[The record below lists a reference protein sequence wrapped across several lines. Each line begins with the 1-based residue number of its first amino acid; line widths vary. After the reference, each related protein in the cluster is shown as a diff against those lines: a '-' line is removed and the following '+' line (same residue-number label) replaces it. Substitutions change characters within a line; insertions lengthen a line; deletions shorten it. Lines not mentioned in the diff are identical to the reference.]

1 MQQIGDALAAAD
13 RNIRFDGGDLLT
25 KRGYTLVPN
34 FLLNDSKLSSSAKL
48 VYVMLLKYAWEKDY
62 CFPGQA
68 TLAKDIGKSERHVHS
83 AIKELEANRLL
94 SVTRR
99 GQGKSN
105 IYVLHLRVDKRPVYK
120 S

>member
-1 MQQIGDALAAAD
+1 MQHIGDALASHD

-25 KRGYTLVPN
+25 KKGYTLVPN
-34 FLLNDSKLSSSAKL
+34 FLLDDSKLSSSAKL

-62 CFPGQA
+62 CFPGQV
-68 TLAKDIGKSERHVHS
+68 TLAKDIGKSERHVRT
-83 AIKELEANRLL
+83 AIKELEAQRLL
-94 SVTRR
+94 SVTHR

-105 IYVLHLRVDKRPVYK
+105 IYTLHLRIDKQPVHN

>member
-1 MQQIGDALAAAD
+1 MEHIGDALAGRD
-13 RNIRFDGGDLLT
+13 RNIRFEGGDLLT

-34 FLLNDSKLSSSAKL
+34 FLLNDSRLSSSAKL

-62 CFPGQA
+62 CFPGQK
-68 TLAKDIGKSERHVHS
+68 TLASDIGKSERHVHS
-83 AIKELEANRLL
+83 AIKELEARGLL
-94 SVTRR
+94 SVKRR

-105 IYVLHLRVDKRPVYK
+105 IYTLHLRVDKRGGDN